1 MNITDLSRDEKLAL
15 VALTEL
21 AVISDRNITENEVA
35 KIDEIVEIIGEE
47 DFQDLADEAERRFAE
62 RRSLKAFLATITNP
76 ESREIIFG
84 TVLAETLADTI
95 PHEQAA
101 FLEWLAAE
109 WKVPIRVESEPAG
122 K

>member
-1 MNITDLSRDEKLAL
+1 MNINDLSREEKLAL

-35 KIDEIVEIIGEE
+35 QIDEIVAILGE
-47 DFQDLADEAERRFAE
+47 DTFQELADEAERRFAD
-62 RRSLKAFLATITNP
+62 RATLKAFLATITNP
-76 ESREIIFG
+76 ESRELIYG
-84 TVLAETLADTI
+84 TVLSETLADTI

-109 WKVPIRVESEPAG
+109 WKISLEVENESQPR
-122 K
+122 